1 MTAITFET
9 APRVTMALQTFGG
22 SLADVYGLVA
32 ASSHVAMI
40 KRFCEIALMTV
51 LFTVVIA
58 GKVAA
63 GSAIR
68 DPTPQL
74 LTPLHR

>member
-1 MTAITFET
+1 MTANTFET
-9 APRVTMALQTFGG
+9 APPLTMGTTG
-22 SLADVYGLVA
+22 LAA

-40 KRFCEIALMTV
+40 KRFCELALMTV

-58 GKVAA
+58 AKVAA

-68 DPTPQL
+68 DPNTEL